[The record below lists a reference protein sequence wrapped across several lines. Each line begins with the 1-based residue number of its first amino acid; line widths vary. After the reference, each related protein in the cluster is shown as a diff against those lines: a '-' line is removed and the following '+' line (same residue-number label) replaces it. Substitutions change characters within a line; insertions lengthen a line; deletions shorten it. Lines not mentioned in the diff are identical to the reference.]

1 MCRDILSQVVA
12 QASLDGRHSGLG
24 KVNGL
29 PASPA
34 LEGSLEEYIRDQQ
47 SKLATLHAEIDTLAR
62 SQRFPLRKVGA
73 QHIEDQSGA
82 PGMNRTPA
90 PPPGSE
96 PFSGTGGS
104 Y

>member
-1 MCRDILSQVVA
+1 MCRDILSQAVA
-12 QASLDGRHSGLG
+12 QASLDGRHPGLG

-62 SQRFPLRKVGA
+62 SQRVPLRKVGTLDA
-73 QHIEDQSGA
+73 RLRKACAALKVEVL
-82 PGMNRTPA
+82 P
-90 PPPGSE
+90 
-96 PFSGTGGS
+96 
-104 Y
+104 

>member
-1 MCRDILSQVVA
+1 LCRDILSQAVA

-47 SKLATLHAEIDTLAR
+47 SKLPTLHAEIDTLAR
-62 SQRFPLRKVGA
+62 SQRFPLRKVGTLDA
-73 QHIEDQSGA
+73 RLRKACAALKVEVL
-82 PGMNRTPA
+82 P
-90 PPPGSE
+90 
-96 PFSGTGGS
+96 
-104 Y
+104 